1 MEPKFLSLL
10 AFYNFKLMF
19 SYNPFLNLPF
29 SAWVHKAEASLNN
42 GEFPYYFG
50 MSNI

>member
-19 SYNPFLNLPF
+19 SYNPFFNLPF
-29 SAWVHKAEASLNN
+29 SAWVHKGTASSLIIL
-42 GEFPYYFG
+42 G
-50 MSNI
+50 